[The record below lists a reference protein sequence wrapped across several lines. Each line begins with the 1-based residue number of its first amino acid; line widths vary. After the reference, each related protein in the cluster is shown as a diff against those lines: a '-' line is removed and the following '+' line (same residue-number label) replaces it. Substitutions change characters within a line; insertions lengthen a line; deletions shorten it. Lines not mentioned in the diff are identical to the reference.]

1 MGPQDLTNS
10 AITLLKQLIENAF
23 VKRIE
28 AIVQNE
34 VAKKVVDAIRKH
46 EVGVTLIEALGK
58 GEGERPWIGGDK
70 GHQIE
75 FNTTDVIITVVDDDD
90 VETIV
95 STIMDSA
102 YTGTRGDGMVFVTN
116 VENVY
121 DITTKSK
128 V

>member
-1 MGPQDLTNS
+1 M
-10 AITLLKQLIENAF
+10 
-23 VKRIE
+23 
-28 AIVQNE
+28 VQNE

-46 EVGVTLIEALGK
+46 EVGVTLVEALGK

-75 FNTTDVIITVVDDDD
+75 FNSTDVIVTVVDDDD
-90 VETIV
+90 VDTIV
-95 STIMDSA
+95 STIMDAAHS
-102 YTGTRGDGMVFVTN
+102 GSKGDGMIFVTN
-116 VENVY
+116 VESAY

>member
-1 MGPQDLTNS
+1 M
-10 AITLLKQLIENAF
+10 
-23 VKRIE
+23 KRIE
-28 AIVQNE
+28 AIVQTE

-58 GEGERPWIGGDK
+58 GEGDRPWIGGDK

-75 FNTTDVIITVVDDDD
+75 FNTTDVIVTIVDDVD
-90 VETIV
+90 VENIV
-95 STIMDSA
+95 STIMDAAHS
-102 YTGTRGDGMVFVTN
+102 GTKGDGMVFVTN
-116 VENVY
+116 VENAY

>member
-1 MGPQDLTNS
+1 M
-10 AITLLKQLIENAF
+10 
-23 VKRIE
+23 KRIE
-28 AIVQNE
+28 AVVQNE

-46 EVGVTLIEALGK
+46 EVGVTVIEALGK

-75 FNTTDVIITVVDDDD
+75 FNTTDVIVTIVDDDTVD
-90 VETIV
+90 AIV
-95 STIMDSA
+95 TTIMDTA
-102 YTGTRGDGMVFVTN
+102 HTGSKGDGMVFVTN
-116 VENVY
+116 VESAY

>member
-1 MGPQDLTNS
+1 ML
-10 AITLLKQLIENAF
+10 
-23 VKRIE
+23 KRIE
-28 AIVQNE
+28 AVVQNE

-46 EVGVTLIEALGK
+46 EVGVTLVEALGK

-75 FNTTDVIITVVDDDD
+75 FNSTDVIVTVVDDGD
-90 VETIV
+90 VDTIV
-95 STIMDSA
+95 STIMDAAHS
-102 YTGTRGDGMVFVTN
+102 GSKGDGMVFVTN
-116 VENVY
+116 VESTY